1 MRIVG
6 VGVSVWLLAACGAG
20 SSTAEAQTET
30 SREPGAKTQAET
42 RATWEGVWVAD
53 RTYGPDLK
61 GPVTLH
67 RSGEDWIA
75 SIQGESA
82 SVEQRVEDDGA
93 RRWAF
98 SILDQG
104 YFIGYQ
110 SNAGEAITG
119 HWFQPPGA
127 IQYSPYA
134 SPVRLTPSGNSA
146 FSGEIR
152 PFPQTLS
159 LNISMVPEGTPSAD
173 GATRYRTFLRN
184 PERNIGV
191 FFRIASATVERNEIQ
206 FKNADGEMLIVGNSV
221 VPGERFSLRLRQNG
235 DVFDFTRRSRED
247 APGFYPRRS
256 TEPPSTLLRP
266 VEADDGWRTASLA
279 DAGLDESLLT
289 ELIGELA
296 AFEPTELRQPYI
308 HGLLIAHR
316 GKLVVE
322 EYFHGF
328 HRDTPHDSRSAGKS
342 IASALLGVALEQG
355 LISSVDEPVY
365 PLFGGSDAFANPDP
379 RKEQMT
385 LRHLVTMSPG
395 FDCDDNDFDTPGNE
409 DTMQSQSEQPDWYR
423 YTLDLPMV
431 ATPGESDA
439 YCTAGINLIGGA
451 LKAKTGMSLPR
462 FFHERFAEPLNIS
475 HYYMNLSPTY
485 DGYMGGGIRL
495 RPRDFMKLGQLYLDG
510 GVWNGQRLVSEDW
523 VKASAAAHSSMNEKD
538 DYGFAWWR
546 QAYEVNGRTID
557 TYFASGN
564 GGQMTFVVP
573 ELELVVQINAGNYS
587 DGRTRG
593 RWRDRLMG
601 EFILPAA
608 IN

>member
-1 MRIVG
+1 MRALG
-6 VGVSVWLLAACGAG
+6 VKVLSACSVAVCGVAQGNLA
-20 SSTAEAQTET
+20 AQTE
-30 SREPGAKTQAET
+30 RQAE
-42 RATWEGVWVAD
+42 APVDWEGIWVAE
-53 RTYGPDLK
+53 RSFGPDLK
-61 GPVTLH
+61 GPVVLQS
-67 RSGEDWIA
+67 SGDGWA
-75 SIQGESA
+75 ARIQGESVP
-82 SVEQRVEDDGA
+82 VEQTTQEDGT

-98 SILDQG
+98 SVLGQG
-104 YFIGYQ
+104 YFIGHQ
-110 SNAGEAITG
+110 SAAGEAITG
-119 HWFQPPGA
+119 HWYQPPGKV
-127 IQYSPYA
+127 QNYPFA
-134 SPVRLTPSGNSA
+134 SPVRIMPAGNDA
-146 FSGEIR
+146 FSGTIR

-159 LNISMVPEGTPSAD
+159 LNIPLMPESGDSGDDP
-173 GATRYRTFLRN
+173 TRYRTFLRN

-191 FFRIASATVERNEIQ
+191 FFRVVTATVDGDEIQ
-206 FKNADGEMLIVGNSV
+206 FKNTDGDVRFTGNSV
-221 VPGERFSLRLRQNG
+221 VPGRQFSLRLRRGG
-235 DVFDFTRRSRED
+235 DVFDFTRRSRRG
-247 APGFYPRRS
+247 AVGFYPRRS
-256 TEPPSTLLRP
+256 PEAPPALLQP
-266 VEADDGWRTASLA
+266 VQTDDGWRTASPAETGLNVELLSDMVSGLA
-279 DAGLDESLLT
+279 T
-289 ELIGELA
+289 
-296 AFEPTELRQPYI
+296 FEPTGLRKPYI

-328 HRDTPHDSRSAGKS
+328 DRDTPHDSRSAGKS
-342 IASALLGVALEQG
+342 IASALLGVALERG
-355 LISSVDEPVY
+355 LVSSIDEPVY
-365 PLFGGSDAFANPDP
+365 SFFGGVEAFANPDP

-395 FDCDDNDFDTPGNE
+395 FECDDGNSETRGNE

-431 ATPGESDA
+431 AEPGAKDA

-462 FFHERFAEPLNIS
+462 FFHESFAEPLDID
-475 HYYMNLSPTY
+475 HYYMNLSPKY
-485 DGYMGGGIRL
+485 EGYMGGGIRL

-510 GVWNGQRLVSEDW
+510 GVWNGKRLVSEDW
-523 VKASAAAHSSMNEKD
+523 VNASAAPHSSLNTED

-546 QAYEVNGRTID
+546 QEYEVNGKIID

-573 ELELVVQINAGNYS
+573 ELELVVQFNAGNYS

-608 IN
+608 VN